1 VSFFSRVLFIAPAV
15 LTLAIA
21 ACNAP
26 PWTVSRSPDA
36 ITLRWYSDET
46 DIAAAQTIADRHC
59 RSTGRTAA
67 LVSNEQSGS
76 VQVAEFRC
84 R

>member
-1 VSFFSRVLFIAPAV
+1 MFFPTVRVVVAV
-15 LTLAIA
+15 LVLGIA
-21 ACNAP
+21 GCNAP

-46 DIAAAQTIADRHC
+46 DLAAARTIADLHC
-59 RSTGRTAA
+59 RSTGRTAV
-67 LVSNEQSGS
+67 LVSDEQSGS
-76 VQVAEFRC
+76 IEFAEYRC

>member
-1 VSFFSRVLFIAPAV
+1 MSSRTVRAAV
-15 LTLAIA
+15 AALLVGAA

-36 ITLRWYSDET
+36 ITLRWYT
-46 DIAAAQTIADRHC
+46 DDANIAAAQTIANRHC
-59 RSTGRTAA
+59 QATGRTAA
-67 LVSNEQSGS
+67 LISDEQSGS
-76 VQVAEFRC
+76 VEVAEFRC

>member
-1 VSFFSRVLFIAPAV
+1 MSFSRVLFIAPAV

-36 ITLRWYSDET
+36 VTLRWYSDET

-59 RSTGRTAA
+59 RSTGRIAA
-67 LVSNEQSGS
+67 LVSDEQSGS
-76 VQVAEFRC
+76 IEIAEYRC

>member
-1 VSFFSRVLFIAPAV
+1 MSMISAMVCIAPAV

-26 PWTVSRSPDA
+26 PWTVSQSPEA
-36 ITLRWYSDET
+36 ITLRWYSDEV
-46 DIAAAQTIADRHC
+46 DIAAAQTVADRHC
-59 RSTGRTAA
+59 GSTGRTAA
-67 LVSNEQSGS
+67 LTSNEQSGS